1 MVSGMNIIDKYFEKI
16 VEILE
21 EIKNNEK
28 ENIEKAAEVISKA
41 IINDRIIHIF
51 GTGGHSNIAAEEM
64 FYRSGGLIPINAILD
79 SGINLAF
86 GAIRS
91 TLVERTPG
99 YAKSILKNYDL
110 KKGDVMIVAN
120 QYGINSATI
129 DTALFAKELGLTVIA
144 ITSPE
149 FSKKIPLDHPA
160 RHPSKKNLF
169 EIADIVIN
177 GYMPFGDAVLEIK
190 GVKQKVAPVSTIIN
204 AFIVNSIVA
213 RAVEKLIEKGI
224 EPPIW
229 TSGNIPGG
237 DEANKKW
244 IEKYKGRI
252 KHL

>member
-1 MVSGMNIIDKYFEKI
+1 MNIIDKYFDKI

-21 EIKNNEK
+21 KIKNNEEK
-28 ENIEKAAEVISKA
+28 NIEKAAEVISKA
-41 IINDRIIHIF
+41 IMENRIIHIF

-79 SGINLAF
+79 PGINLAF

-91 TLVERTPG
+91 ILVERTPG
-99 YAKSILKNYDL
+99 YAQSILKNYDL
-110 KKGDVMIVAN
+110 KEGDVMIVAN
-120 QYGINSATI
+120 QYGINSVTI
-129 DTALFAKELGLTVIA
+129 DTALEAKKLGLTVIA

-149 FSKKIPLDHPA
+149 FSKKVPLDHPA

-190 GVKQKVAPVSTIIN
+190 GVEQKVAPVSTIIN
-204 AFIVNSIVA
+204 AFVVNSIVA
-213 RAVEKLIEKGI
+213 RTIEKLVEKGI

-229 TSGNIPGG
+229 VSANIPGG
-237 DEANKKW
+237 EEANKKW

>member
-1 MVSGMNIIDKYFEKI
+1 MDIIDKYFEK
-16 VEILE
+16 VCETLE
-21 EIKNNEK
+21 KIRNNEK
-28 ENIEKAAEVISKA
+28 ENIEKAAEAISKA
-41 IINDRIIHIF
+41 IIENKMIHVF

-64 FYRSGGLIPINAILD
+64 FYRSGGLVPINSILD
-79 SGINLAF
+79 PGVNLAF

-99 YAKSILKNYDL
+99 YAQSILKNYDL
-110 KKGDVMIVAN
+110 KEGDIMIVAN

-129 DTALFAKELGLTVIA
+129 DTALEAKKLGLIVIA

-149 FSKKIPLDHPA
+149 FSKKVPLDHPA

-177 GYMPFGDAVLEIK
+177 GYMPFGDAVLEIE
-190 GVKQKVAPVSTIIN
+190 GIKQKVAPVSTIIN

-213 RAVEKLIEKGI
+213 RTVEKLVEKGI

-244 IEKYKGRI
+244 IEKYKRRI

>member
-1 MVSGMNIIDKYFEKI
+1 VDNMNIIDEYFKKV

-21 EIKNNEK
+21 KIKNNEK
-28 ENIEKAAEVISKA
+28 ENIEKAAEIISKA
-41 IINDRIIHIF
+41 IIEDRIIHIF

-64 FYRSGGLIPINAILD
+64 LYRSGGLIPINAILD
-79 SGINLAF
+79 PGINLAF
-86 GAIRS
+86 GATRS

-99 YAKSILKNYDL
+99 YAQSILKNYDL
-110 KKGDVMIVAN
+110 KKRDVMIVAN

-149 FSKKIPLDHPA
+149 FSKKVPLDHPA

-213 RAVEKLIEKGI
+213 RTVEKLIEKGI